1 MFTRQK
7 TKIKKII
14 SLKILIRCLLY
25 IGKKVRGAGH
35 SSQGY
40 IEIPINIFIQT
51 GK

>member
-14 SLKILIRCLLY
+14 LLNCLSGCLLY
-25 IGKKVRGAGH
+25 IDKKAKGAGH

-40 IEIPINIFIQT
+40 IEIPGKYIIQT